1 MSSGGVL
8 HDARARNL
16 EIKFAASRLP
26 PCGRAVWAMRELL
39 PLCAGNEQ
47 NNGVWAELHGVR
59 AQVVRKA
66 TPPCCDSG
74 QNAPCL
80 HSGLLPISSQACTC
94 HGLLRQNTTTYVWQ
108 PFRCRLL
115 PWNASR
121 FCERLGKKQL
131 LFIGDST
138 MIQHHAM
145 LVNRIVWDAQSSG
158 DGAHDCAA
166 QVSFVH
172 SDTLTMANFGRL
184 NRGYPMRKILAGL
197 SPRVDRRP
205 PYDVAIVNTGAHVA
219 SDADFKVLLYYMTKL
234 VPSQFPRVK
243 IVWKLQNPAG
253 CSKGGHP
260 LTAPP
265 DEQFYATHGS
275 PTYNWRNFS
284 RRDELA
290 KDAFNSA
297 MRAPQV
303 GGVLD
308 TGPMNLRA
316 DAHISSHGALGR
328 PKKRGSTDCLHL
340 CHTVDGG
347 PLALG
352 PQLLFHALE
361 TRQIFFGL
369 DQQRT

>member
-1 MSSGGVL
+1 
-8 HDARARNL
+8 
-16 EIKFAASRLP
+16 
-26 PCGRAVWAMRELL
+26 MRELL

-94 HGLLRQNTTTYVWQ
+94 HGLLHQNTTTYVWQ

-115 PWNASR
+115 AWNASR

-138 MIQHHAM
+138 MIQHHAT
-145 LVNRIVWDAQSSG
+145 LVNRIVWDAQSAG
-158 DGAHDCAA
+158 AGAHDCAA

-197 SPRVDRRP
+197 SPHVDRRP

-219 SDADFKVLLYYMTKL
+219 SDTDFKVLLYYMTKR
-234 VPSQFPRVK
+234 VPSQFPLVK

-253 CSKGGHP
+253 CSNGGRP

-265 DEQFYATHGS
+265 DEQFYATHTS

-290 KDAFNSA
+290 KAAFNSA

-328 PKKRGSTDCLHL
+328 PKKHGSTDCLHL